1 MKNFLFIQSLNVIGI
16 SYLILFFLGFQSE
29 DEFQM
34 ICGGIGMM
42 LVMTNL
48 TLGQPQN
55 QLTLIIWSII
65 GCLIFL
71 FISKWWI
78 GLFVVFGIFTL
89 GQFPSLILFTIKW
102 KSLIQVVDESEDRI
116 SSINF
121 ISLVMIV
128 FLPLFFFP
136 KETSLFNLIKN
147 DERVD
152 LVNQDNEIR
161 ESFDH
166 LRLSYNSYIKS
177 IEILNNSNEEIY
189 YFEEIDEYQGLIQ
202 KSLSEGRLV
211 KNSTLRNVHKD
222 YQKYFKD
229 FYLKGLEL
237 QIQGIEQSKPKK
249 LIDGQELVNTFNQW
263 RNRNNL

>member
-1 MKNFLFIQSLNVIGI
+1 MKNFLFIQTLNVIGI
-16 SYLILFFLGFQSE
+16 SYLMLFFLGFQSE

-48 TLGQPQN
+48 TLGQTRN
-55 QLTLIIWSII
+55 QLSLIIWSII

-121 ISLVMIV
+121 ITLVIIV

-147 DERVD
+147 DKRID

-166 LRLSYNSYIKS
+166 LRLSYNYYNKS

-189 YFEEIDEYQGLIQ
+189 YFEEIVEYQGLIQ
-202 KSLSEGRLV
+202 KSLTEGGLV
-211 KNSTLRNVHKD
+211 QVHYLNDLHVD
-222 YQKYFKD
+222 YRKYFTNY
-229 FYLKGLEL
+229 YLKGLEL
-237 QIQGIEQSKPKK
+237 QIVGIEHSNFKK
-249 LIDGQELVNTFNQW
+249 LIRGQELVNTFYEW
-263 RNRNNL
+263 RNSNNL